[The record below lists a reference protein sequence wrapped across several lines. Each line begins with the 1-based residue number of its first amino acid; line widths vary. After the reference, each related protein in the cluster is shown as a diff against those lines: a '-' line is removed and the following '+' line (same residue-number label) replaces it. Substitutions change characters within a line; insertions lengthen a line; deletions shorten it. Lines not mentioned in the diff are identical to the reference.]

1 MTDVILLRKSHTYL
15 KRWVMA
21 IRAGRE
27 RYYIAYPIIEDFT
40 NDVT

>member
-1 MTDVILLRKSHTYL
+1 
-15 KRWVMA
+15 MA

-40 NDVT
+40 TDVTLRAWVGLSPLKRANPL